1 LPANGDFAAAH
12 LLPGPPRSPASRL
25 LRTLRRRLQT
35 LRSPKV
41 AGVSRINCRSAL
53 AREGDG
59 AAAHLSS
66 DPPRSPAS
74 RLLRT
79 LRFAGKPAPADFA
92 FRRRLPMLPGSTV
105 GARLPAKAMVLR
117 RTCCLIHRVRQQA
130 GSYELCVSP
139 ASRRLQTLRSPKFAG
154 VARINVG
161 ARLPANGDLAAAHLS
176 PDPPRSPASR
186 LLRTLH
192 FASKPAPADF
202 AFTEGCRCCP
212 DQL

>member
-1 LPANGDFAAAH
+1 MRLPVGQDLAIAEGCRCCPDQRRSALAREWRFCCGALVAWSTAFASKPAPTNFAFRRQAGACRLCVRRWLRVFPGSIVGARLPANGDFAAAH

-41 AGVSRINCRSAL
+41 AGVALINCRSAL

-79 LRFAGKPAPADFA
+79 LHF
-92 FRRRLPMLPGSTV
+92 
-105 GARLPAKAMVLR
+105 
-117 RTCCLIHRVRQQA
+117 
-130 GSYELCVSP
+130 P
-139 ASRRLQTLRSPKFAG
+139 ASRRLQTLRS
-154 VARINVG
+154 
-161 ARLPANGDLAAAHLS
+161 L
-176 PDPPRSPASR
+176 
-186 LLRTLH
+186 
-192 FASKPAPADF
+192 
-202 AFTEGCRCCP
+202 
-212 DQL
+212 